1 MSLEVARS
9 KGVSCPVMEFGPDG
23 AFGFDILN
31 EKKAHQFLKDN
42 QLENKKFLCMIPRYR
57 KTPEWELPGREKPQS
72 EWKHIHIRNQEMAE
86 KDLKPYREAITSLIR
101 QTSMKVLICPEDMTQ
116 IKLGKKFVYDR
127 LPKDVQK
134 RVVWKS
140 EYWLTDEALSTYLQ
154 SAGLF
159 GLEQHSPIMCIGNGI
174 PALLG
179 RFREQTTKGFMWKD
193 IGLSDWYFDSDSK
206 FDMDRLTA
214 AVLELAN
221 DPQGCIKRA
230 KKAQNYVNS
239 LNQKCVGQVRRNI
252 T

>member
-1 MSLEVARS
+1 MLSLLHRS
-9 KGVSCPVMEFGPDG
+9 
-23 AFGFDILN
+23 GFLV
-31 EKKAHQFLKDN
+31 L
-42 QLENKKFLCMIPRYR
+42 
-57 KTPEWELPGREKPQS
+57 
-72 EWKHIHIRNQEMAE
+72 
-86 KDLKPYREAITSLIR
+86 SL
-101 QTSMKVLICPEDMTQ
+101 KVLICPEDMTQ

-134 RVVWKS
+134 RVVCKS

-221 DPQGCIKRA
+221 DSQGCIKRA
-230 KKAQNYVNS
+230 RKAQNYVNS
-239 LNQKCVGQVRRNI
+239 LNQKCVNLVRKHV
-252 T
+252 TL